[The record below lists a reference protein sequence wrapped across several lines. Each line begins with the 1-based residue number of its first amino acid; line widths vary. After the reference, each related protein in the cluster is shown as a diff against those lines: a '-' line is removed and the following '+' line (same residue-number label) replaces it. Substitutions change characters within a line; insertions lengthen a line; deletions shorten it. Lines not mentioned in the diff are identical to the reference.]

1 MQLPPFLHGLELH
14 SLMSEKKKKKRSN
27 YGKKCFYKPQK
38 KKHFVRFQAG
48 FHKRETNKD
57 FIRLHN
63 LALEG
68 KMVLSLLF
76 VVLEQRE
83 D

>member
-1 MQLPPFLHGLELH
+1 ME
-14 SLMSEKKKKKRSN
+14 N
-27 YGKKCFYKPQK
+27 KCFYKPQK
-38 KKHFVRFQAG
+38 KKGQHFVRFQAG
-48 FHKRETNKD
+48 FHKREAKKD
-57 FIRLHN
+57 FIQLHS

-68 KMVLSLLF
+68 KMVLSLIF

>member
-1 MQLPPFLHGLELH
+1 ME
-14 SLMSEKKKKKRSN
+14 N
-27 YGKKCFYKPQK
+27 KCFYKPQK
-38 KKHFVRFQAG
+38 KKGQHFVRFQAG
-48 FHKRETNKD
+48 FHKREAKKD
-57 FIRLHN
+57 FIQLHN

-68 KMVLSLLF
+68 KRVLSLIF

>member
-1 MQLPPFLHGLELH
+1 M
-14 SLMSEKKKKKRSN
+14 
-27 YGKKCFYKPQK
+27 
-38 KKHFVRFQAG
+38 RFQAG
-48 FHKRETNKD
+48 FHKREAKKD
-57 FIRLHN
+57 FIQLHN

-68 KMVLSLLF
+68 KMVLSLIF